1 MNNIINFLKNRR
13 SVTAKKMKDGH
24 VSDEHLK
31 EIIECE
37 IWVPDHDALNP
48 WKLVIL
54 RVDKRKVL
62 GESVLRPEFINNN
75 NSKEDEFYVK
85 QIDF

>member
-1 MNNIINFLKNRR
+1 ML
-13 SVTAKKMKDGH
+13 
-24 VSDEHLK
+24 
-31 EIIECE
+31 
-37 IWVPDHDALNP
+37 DHDALNP